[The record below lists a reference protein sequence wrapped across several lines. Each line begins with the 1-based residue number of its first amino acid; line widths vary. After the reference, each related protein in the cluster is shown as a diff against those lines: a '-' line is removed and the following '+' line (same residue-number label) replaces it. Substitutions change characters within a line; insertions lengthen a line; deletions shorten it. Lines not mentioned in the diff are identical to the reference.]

1 MDAVSTVAWG
11 TTRIDYVLRRSARQ
25 KTLSIRVE
33 PDGSVEVVAPEGA
46 DAERVAAVVRGKA
59 KWIVDRRRQAEAM
72 PPPPAP
78 REFVSGETF
87 MYRGR
92 QYRLRV
98 TAGAEAGAEASVK
111 LVAGHLEVTLP
122 RGTSAAERPGVVRGL
137 LVAWYRARAAE
148 KLPGW
153 VAVWAEK
160 VGVQPRAV
168 MIRDQK
174 KRWGSCDAKG
184 NLRFNWR
191 VVQLPT
197 RLVDYVVAHEV
208 VHLVVP
214 EHGEE
219 FWSQLGRLMPDADT
233 RRVALA
239 CGGGGAVW

>member
-1 MDAVSTVAWG
+1 MGAVSTITWG
-11 TTRIDYVLRRSARQ
+11 TTRIDYVLRRSARK

-33 PDGSVEVVAPEGA
+33 PDGRVEVVAPEGA
-46 DAERVAAVVRGKA
+46 DAERVAAVVRQKA

-72 PPPPAP
+72 PPAPNP

-87 MYRGR
+87 MYLGR

-98 TAGAEAGAEASVK
+98 KAGAEGGVK
-111 LVAGHLEVTLP
+111 LVAGHLEVTVP
-122 RGTSAAERPGVVRGL
+122 RGTTAADRPGVVRGL

-148 KLPGW
+148 KLPAW
-153 VAVWAEK
+153 VAAWAEK

-191 VVQLPT
+191 VVQLPM
-197 RLVDYVVAHEV
+197 RLGDYVVAHEV
-208 VHLVVP
+208 VHLVLP

>member
-1 MDAVSTVAWG
+1 VKVGSWISAPTSM
-11 TTRIDYVLRRSARQ
+11 LRSWARSVPA
-25 KTLSIRVE
+25 LL
-33 PDGSVEVVAPEGA
+33 
-46 DAERVAAVVRGKA
+46 

-111 LVAGHLEVTLP
+111 LVAGHLEVTAAAGDISGGASGRRAGPARRVVP
-122 RGTSAAERPGVVRGL
+122 RAGRRRSCR
-137 LVAWYRARAAE
+137 
-148 KLPGW
+148 GW

-197 RLVDYVVAHEV
+197 RLVDYIVAHEV
-208 VHLVVP
+208 VQLVVP
-214 EHGEE
+214 DLSRAHAG
-219 FWSQLGRLMPDADT
+219 SPGVADPRPTWASART
-233 RRVALA
+233 RRTERERA
-239 CGGGGAVW
+239 

>member
-1 MDAVSTVAWG
+1 VKVGSWISAPTSM
-11 TTRIDYVLRRSARQ
+11 LRSWARSVPA
-25 KTLSIRVE
+25 LL
-33 PDGSVEVVAPEGA
+33 
-46 DAERVAAVVRGKA
+46 

-197 RLVDYVVAHEV
+197 RLVDYIVAHEV
-208 VHLVVP
+208 VQLVVP
-214 EHGEE
+214 DLSRAHAG
-219 FWSQLGRLMPDADT
+219 SPGVADPRPTWASART
-233 RRVALA
+233 RRTERERA
-239 CGGGGAVW
+239 